1 MKHGVKR
8 MLCALCCLSV
18 LAAQTACTT
27 HNEPVSEKP
36 VLYLYPEEETEV
48 TVTLDLDGVLT
59 SAYPDYGEGWSVTAA
74 PDGTLTDGNGREFY
88 CLFWEGAVETE
99 YDFSAGF
106 CVAGEDTAAF
116 LEEALAS
123 LGLTAREVNEFLIYW
138 LPRMEDHPY
147 NLIAFQTD
155 SYTSAAGLTISPS
168 PDTLIR
174 VFMAWKGLEQQ
185 VEIPAQQLEAVERKG
200 FTAVEWG
207 GAEIL

>member
-106 CVAGEDTAAF
+106 CVAGEDT
-116 LEEALAS
+116 
-123 LGLTAREVNEFLIYW
+123 GC
-138 LPRMEDHPY
+138 
-147 NLIAFQTD
+147 
-155 SYTSAAGLTISPS
+155 
-168 PDTLIR
+168 
-174 VFMAWKGLEQQ
+174 
-185 VEIPAQQLEAVERKG
+185 IPG
-200 FTAVEWG
+200 G
-207 GAEIL
+207 GAGQLGPHRTGGQ